1 MQAPA
6 IEAAPRRASFLTPL
20 FRDRRIAAGLFLG
33 IGSGMAFPLI
43 YATQSVW
50 LTRAGVPIE
59 TIGWLF
65 GLTFPYKLKF
75 LWAPFLERYDAP
87 LLGAWLGRRRG
98 WILLAQIGVAASLA
112 EIAFGDPEHWLGW
125 TIAFSLALGVAGS
138 TQDITVDGWRIA
150 VVSKAE
156 LPLMSSWSEMGWR
169 VGSLIAGAGALLV
182 AGEHGWKA
190 AYLVMAALM
199 LPSMIAAWIAPEPE
213 SETRAA
219 HAPMSFAATIW
230 APIKDLLD
238 RLGPLGIPI
247 LIMIAGFR
255 MPGYVSTAMANPLF
269 VTLHYSDVDI
279 ATVVKVYG
287 FWLGLGATFLGG
299 WLIPRVGIMP
309 TLLFGTGFGSAAHLA
324 LAYLALYGDHDGG
337 AYWTFVVA
345 VGIESFAY
353 AFASIV
359 LITYMS
365 TLTSDA
371 HAASQFALMTSLV
384 ALPGNLL
391 AMTSGVA
398 VKALGF
404 AWFFVG
410 TSVIG
415 IPVALLCAWIWWR
428 QSREP
433 RPAG

>member
-6 IEAAPRRASFLTPL
+6 AEAGKSRASFLTPL
-20 FRDRRIAAGLFLG
+20 LTDRRIAAGLFLG
-33 IGSGMAFPLI
+33 VGSGMAFPLI

-75 LWAPFLERYDAP
+75 LWAPFLDRYDPP
-87 LLGAWLGRRRG
+87 LIGAWLGRRRG
-98 WILLAQIGVAASLA
+98 WILVAQLGVAAGLA
-112 EIAFGDPEHWLGW
+112 GIAFGDPANWLGW
-125 TIAFSLALGVAGS
+125 TIAFSLALGVAGA

-156 LPLMSSWSEMGWR
+156 LPLMSSWAEIGWR
-169 VGSLIAGAGALLV
+169 LGTLVAGAGALIV
-182 AGEHGWKA
+182 AGEHGWKV
-190 AYLVMAALM
+190 AYLVMAGMM
-199 LPSMIAAWIAPEPE
+199 LPSMIAAWLAPEPKSDKDKLRE
-213 SETRAA
+213 
-219 HAPMSFAATIW
+219 PLNLVATIW

-247 LIMIAGFR
+247 LLMIAGFR
-255 MPGYVSTAMANPLF
+255 MSGYVSTAMANPLF

-287 FWLGLGATFLGG
+287 FWLALGATFLGG
-299 WLIPRVGIMP
+299 WMIPRIGLMP
-309 TLLFGTGFGSAAHLA
+309 TLLFGTVFGSAAHLA
-324 LAYLALYGDHDGG
+324 LAYLALYGDHNDG
-337 AYWTFVVA
+337 AYWTFVMA
-345 VGIESFAY
+345 VGIEAFAY

-404 AWFFVG
+404 AGFFVG
-410 TSVIG
+410 TSLIG

-428 QSREP
+428 QSRQP
-433 RPAG
+433 RAVT

>member
-1 MQAPA
+1 MHDQAIRHHP
-6 IEAAPRRASFLTPL
+6 EKASFLGAL
-20 FRDRRIAAGLFLG
+20 FSDRRIAAGLFLG

-87 LLGAWLGRRRG
+87 LLGALFGRRRG
-98 WILLAQIGVAASLA
+98 WILLSQIGVAAA
-112 EIAFGDPEHWLGW
+112 FAGIAFGDPANWLGW
-125 TIAFSLALGVAGS
+125 TIAFSLALGVAGA

-169 VGSLIAGAGALLV
+169 VGSLVAGAGALIV
-182 AGEHGWKA
+182 AGEHGWKV
-190 AYLVMAALM
+190 AYLVMAAMM
-199 LPSMIAAWIAPEPE
+199 LPSIIAAWVAPEPE
-213 SETRAA
+213 SDK
-219 HAPMSFAATIW
+219 HAVREPLTFAATIW

-247 LIMIAGFR
+247 LVMIAGFR

-269 VTLHYSDVDI
+269 VTLHYSDADI

-287 FWLGLGATFLGG
+287 FWLGLGATFAGG
-299 WLIPRVGIMP
+299 WLIPRIGIMP
-309 TLLFGTGFGSAAHLA
+309 TLLFGTVFGSAAHLA
-324 LAYLALYGDHDGG
+324 LAYLALHGDHDGG

-415 IPVALLCAWIWWR
+415 IPVALLCAWVWYR
-428 QSREP
+428 QSRQP
-433 RPAG
+433 GPAG